1 MLYCPVCKSRN
12 IFAVA
17 GGYIGQIY
25 LCKDCG
31 YRGSFVLETDE
42 ESESSSARERT
53 ITAGNSA
60 QTGEPV
66 CMKHACTRNSRTIR

>member
-1 MLYCPVCKSRN
+1 MVFIALVFVPDVHIELLNMLYCPSCKSRN

-31 YRGSFVLETDE
+31 YRGSFVLEIDDDE
-42 ESESSSARERT
+42 ESSAGERK
-53 ITAGNSA
+53 
-60 QTGEPV
+60 P
-66 CMKHACTRNSRTIR
+66 